1 MEINSDTIKHI
12 AKLSRIEL
20 DKTLVEPFCRQF
32 TGILDHFDKLNELNT
47 DNVEPL
53 THTVELFNVTKT
65 DEAGKSLKT
74 EKALQNAP
82 DSDNIY
88 FRVPK
93 VLGDSE

>member
-20 DKTLVEPFCRQF
+20 DETLVESFCQQF
-32 TGILDHFDKLNELNT
+32 TDILDHFDKLNELNT

-53 THTVELFNVTKT
+53 THTVELFNVTKA
-65 DEAGKSLKT
+65 DETGKSLST

-82 DSDNIY
+82 DSDSSY
-88 FRVPK
+88 FKVPK